1 MSRYRTLF
9 RALILAVAGL
19 FLLHVVHSMR
29 AETCPL
35 DPFAPADLY
44 PCGSTL

>member
-1 MSRYRTLF
+1 MTRYRTLF
-9 RALILAVAGL
+9 KALILAGASL
-19 FLLHVVHSMR
+19 FLLHAFHSMR

-44 PCGSTL
+44 PCGSSL

>member
-1 MSRYRTLF
+1 MTRYRNLF
-9 RALILAVAGL
+9 RALILAGAGL
-19 FLLHVVHSMR
+19 FLLHAIHSMR

-44 PCGSTL
+44 PCGSSL